1 MRDLLTKFGKYFIT
15 AGLAAIV
22 DIGGFVLLVEAGTLL
37 LPAAILSFVV
47 AAVVNYLASSRFV
60 FGAPA
65 SGRGFLRF
73 FAGAL
78 AGLLINISVT
88 YLLATQVGVAPA
100 LAKTL
105 AVGVAF
111 FANFA
116 INAALVFRGSGR
128 AAA

>member
-1 MRDLLTKFGKYFIT
+1 MSHATLAKLGRYFLT

-22 DIGGFVLLVEAGTLL
+22 DIGGFVLLVNAGTAL
-37 LPAAILSFVV
+37 LPAAIVSFVV
-47 AAVVNYLASSRFV
+47 AALVNYLASSRFV

-65 SGRGFLRF
+65 SARGFLRF

-78 AGLLINISVT
+78 AGLGINVGVT
-88 YLLATQVGVAPA
+88 FFLAAQVGLVPG

-105 AVGVAF
+105 GVGVAF

-116 INAALVFRGSGR
+116 INAALVFRTSHR
-128 AAA
+128 